1 IGRGTSTYDGV
12 SLAWSIAEYLQ
23 SHPGK
28 PKTLFAT
35 HYHEL
40 NELENKLEGVKN
52 YHIAVRERGQ
62 QIVFLRTLERGG
74 SEHSFGIQV
83 AQLAGIP
90 NSVLLRS
97 SEILEQLEE
106 SRLKNKQRNVLKKT
120 EAKPVYQMNMF
131 QTEDPVLKQLKESL
145 GKLDINTMS
154 PIDALLALQKLKG
167 LIPKN

>member
-1 IGRGTSTYDGV
+1 M
-12 SLAWSIAEYLQ
+12 
-23 SHPGK
+23 
-28 PKTLFAT
+28 
-35 HYHEL
+35 
-40 NELENKLEGVKN
+40 
-52 YHIAVRERGQ
+52 
-62 QIVFLRTLERGG
+62 FLRTLERGG

-106 SRLKNKQRNVLKKT
+106 SRLKNKHRNVLKKT

-145 GKLDINTMS
+145 GKLDINT
-154 PIDALLALQKLKG
+154 IKAAADLLKRRLAL
-167 LIPKN
+167 PS